1 MAKKIDIFDLLTQE
15 AIERIDDIGYELLKE
30 NGYET
35 EGAKTSKQRQ
45 YELKKALAK
54 DGRQLI
60 YFSMIEKEM
69 SNIIFW
75 FELRKG
81 NSVIARSKVLKFL
94 PDKGGKNGEGES
106 QERSSETP
114 KDNA

>member
-1 MAKKIDIFDLLTQE
+1 MTKKIDIFDLLPQE
-15 AIERIDDIGYELLKE
+15 ASDRIDDIGYELLKE

-35 EGAKTSKQRQ
+35 DGAKESQQKQR
-45 YELKKALAK
+45 ELKKALKK

-60 YFSMIEKEM
+60 YFSMIERET

-81 NSVIARSKVLKFL
+81 NDVIARSKVLKFL
-94 PDKGGKNGEGES
+94 PDKGGDNGEGES
-106 QERSSETP
+106 QERPSETP

>member
-1 MAKKIDIFDLLTQE
+1 MVKKIDIFDLLPQE

-35 EGAKTSKQRQ
+35 EGAKTSKQIQ
-45 YELKKALAK
+45 YELKKALAR

-60 YFSMIEKEM
+60 YFSMIEKETG
-69 SNIIFW
+69 NIIFW

-81 NSVIARSKVLKFL
+81 NDVIARSKVLKFL
-94 PDKGGKNGEGES
+94 PDKGGENGEGKS
-106 QERSSETP
+106 QERPSETP